1 MRPIQKGT
9 IFAAAGLLLAA
20 SAALFAGGT
29 LSLAA
34 QRRTI
39 RAGRSI
45 W

>member
-20 SAALFAGGT
+20 SAAL
-29 LSLAA
+29 LLAA
-34 QRRTI
+34 LAPRPRTI